1 MFPRGGAGR
10 DRRRDR
16 VGLGAVNLPRRAA
29 GVASCGVL
37 LTVVALAFD
46 VAPLLVPGVA
56 FTAIGLLT
64 PAFVWL
70 TARGT
75 DVRRLPGQTEAV
87 EGVRFFSIVEV
98 RSGPLGLR
106 GGELRDPLGGRP
118 FPVALAPAP
127 NGRAAQIEIE
137 LSFSRRGRKRVEPP
151 ELHIRDPLGLAPLVR
166 VREETQEILILPRT
180 EPVSWHSR
188 AGMGARNALEHGSL
202 ADALD
207 ASDIDGLRPYRP
219 GTPASRIHWPAVA
232 RGAGLL
238 ERRMRADHEA
248 RPLVVLDCRSAEDAE
263 TRLDA
268 AVRAAASLVLELAR
282 LGGCGLLA
290 GADARILE
298 VDARLNGW
306 SAARTRLA
314 LVQAASRP
322 PALAARR
329 RPGAL
334 FYVAADASAR
344 PPQVLRDTGTM
355 LVLPA
360 TVPPPGGW
368 PVRFRVAGCV
378 GYALGYRRH
387 DLEPSERE
395 ETVV

>member
-1 MFPRGGAGR
+1 M
-10 DRRRDR
+10 
-16 VGLGAVNLPRRAA
+16 NLPRRAA
-29 GVASCGVL
+29 GVASCGIL

-46 VAPLLVPGVA
+46 VAPLLVPGIA
-56 FTAIGLLT
+56 FTAIGVLT

-75 DVRRLPGQTEAV
+75 DVRRLPGQPEAV
-87 EGVRFFSIVEV
+87 EGIRFFSIVEV

-106 GGELRDPLGGRP
+106 GTELRDPLGGRP

-127 NGRAAQIEIE
+127 NGRVAQIEIE
-137 LSFSRRGRKRVEPP
+137 LSFARRGRKQIPPP

-166 VREETQEILILPRT
+166 MRSETQEILILPRT
-180 EPVSWHSR
+180 EPVNWRSR
-188 AGMGARNALEHGSL
+188 AGVGARHALEYGSL

-248 RPLVVLDCRSAEDAE
+248 RPLVVVDCRCDQDAGE
-263 TRLDA
+263 QLDA

-282 LGGCGLLA
+282 HGGCGLLS

-298 VDARLNGW
+298 VDTRMNGW

-314 LVQAASRP
+314 LVQPTSRP

-334 FYVAADASAR
+334 FYVAADAAAR
-344 PPQVLRDTGTM
+344 PPQVLRDTGTT
-355 LVLPA
+355 LVLPES
-360 TVPPPGGW
+360 VPPPGSW
-368 PVRFRVAGCV
+368 PVRFHVARCV

-387 DLEPSERE
+387 DLDPGERE
-395 ETVV
+395 EAAA